1 MALKAHSFSLIKEI
15 TWPLILSLGADP
27 FYYNIEKW
35 IVSQSLDPIAIR
47 KLTAPK
53 MTHDE
58 LTLWRSIFL
67 KELHD
72 WSYEEADRGIA
83 DSLSLRCFVRVDQLN
98 ERTPT
103 KTSMEIF
110 WDNNERGLR
119 ETLAFAAAVW
129 TQAAQGKPKF
139 SRWTWI
145 KLMDKWGQRTILAH
159 RI

>member
-1 MALKAHSFSLIKEI
+1 MGVKIHSFNLIKEI
-15 TWPLILSLGADP
+15 SWPLLLSLGVDP

-35 IVSQSLDPIAIR
+35 IISQSLDPIAIR
-47 KLTAPK
+47 KLHAAR

-58 LTLWRSIFL
+58 LSLWRAIFL
-67 KELHD
+67 KEIHNWD
-72 WSYEEADRGIA
+72 YDEADKSIA

-103 KTSMEIF
+103 KGSMEVF
-110 WDNNERGLR
+110 WENNKSGLR

-139 SRWTWI
+139 SRWTWV
-145 KLMDKWGQRTILAH
+145 KLMDEWAKRTITQH
-159 RI
+159 RV